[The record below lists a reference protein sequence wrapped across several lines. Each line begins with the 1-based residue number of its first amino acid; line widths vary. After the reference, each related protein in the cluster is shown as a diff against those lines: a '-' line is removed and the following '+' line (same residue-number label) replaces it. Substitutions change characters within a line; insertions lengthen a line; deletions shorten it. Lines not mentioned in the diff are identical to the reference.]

1 MYFLYVHY
9 SHFYEVG
16 GEQLSDLHSL
26 PTASPGTVPVLSEA
40 LQALLPTLQ
49 SA

>member
-1 MYFLYVHY
+1 MYFSDVHY
-9 SHFYEVG
+9 RHSYEVVQG
-16 GEQLSDLHSL
+16 QFSDLHSL